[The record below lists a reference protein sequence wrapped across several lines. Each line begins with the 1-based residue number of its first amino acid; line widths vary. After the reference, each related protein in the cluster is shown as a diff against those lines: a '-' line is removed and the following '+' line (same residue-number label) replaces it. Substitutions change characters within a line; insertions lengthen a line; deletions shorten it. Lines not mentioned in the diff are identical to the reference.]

1 MTIAQKQQK
10 FSELLAQLI
19 VWAYLNGYKIS
30 MGEVLR
36 TEEQQ
41 DIYIK
46 TGKTKTKNS
55 FHLKCLAADLSLW
68 KDDVYLT
75 KTLDYKPLGDY
86 WKSLDPECVW
96 GGDWGWDGGHF
107 QFTK

>member
-1 MTIAQKQQK
+1 MTIAQKQQR

-36 TEEQQ
+36 TKEQQ
-41 DIYIK
+41 ALYMK
-46 TGKTKTKNS
+46 TGKSTTMNS
-55 FHLKCLAADLSLW
+55 KHLMCLAADISLW
-68 KDDVYLT
+68 KDNIYLT
-75 KTLDYKPLGDY
+75 ATPDYKPLGDY
-86 WKSLDPECVW
+86 WKSLDPMCVW

>member
-1 MTIAQKQQK
+1 MTIAQKQQR

-36 TEEQQ
+36 TKEQH

-46 TGKTKTKNS
+46 TGKTKTKKS

-68 KDDVYLT
+68 KDNIYLT
-75 KTLDYKPLGDY
+75 ATPDYKPLGDY

-107 QFTK
+107 QFTR